1 MPKGFTQTYCTDY
14 LETFVHVAKL
24 NTSRLGDYTLLTR
37 VSWECLNAVLIVYI
51 DDIIIIG
58 NDLFAIRYIKFHL

>member
-1 MPKGFTQTYCTDY
+1 MYKTRLVPKGFTQTYCTDY

-37 VSWECLNAVLIVYI
+37 VS
-51 DDIIIIG
+51 
-58 NDLFAIRYIKFHL
+58 